1 MMNKKKVTILVAG
14 ILALAFIL
22 GVTGALSLA
31 GEPEMKK
38 ADRLVGFLVTND
50 FLSFMNLDS
59 FVADHPGLFTHGG
72 EIDLN
77 GYRKEYGKIWATEA
91 EKEMPRSDGS
101 GTYTITGY
109 DFPGVEGYCFISNS
123 VREGSCITAHEPYR
137 SPEICDYQ
145 HSVHTSDTED
155 ILKFSTELCYVLRE
169 DRKSFF
175 ANPVY
180 RTEDGRVYA
189 VPAGSSYSFSRE
201 APGSVTLT
209 LSDSQYWSRGE
220 ESKKDTMEF
229 VVEISIVDDTK
240 SVSVMQFS
248 RDNELLKAD
257 TFLPGTLPGE
267 LTPETGTEYIIVDTE
282 TDSPDKEYPHTHEVY
297 TRGDETLS
305 ILELQENGY
314 CVKRNCRILW
324 D

>member
-38 ADRLVGFLVTND
+38 ADRLVGFLVTNEYLP
-50 FLSFMNLDS
+50 FLNLDS
-59 FVADHPGLFTHGG
+59 FVADHLDMFTHGG
-72 EIDLN
+72 EIDLD
-77 GYRKEYGKIWATEA
+77 GYQKEYGKIWATEA

-109 DFPGVEGYCFISNS
+109 DFPGIEGYCFISNS
-123 VREGSCITAHEPYR
+123 VREDNRTTFNEPYR
-137 SPEICDYQ
+137 SPEICD
-145 HSVHTSDTED
+145 HSQSGHSSDTED
-155 ILKFSTELCYVLRE
+155 ILKCSTELCYVLRE
-169 DRKSFF
+169 DEKSFIV
-175 ANPVY
+175 NPVY

-189 VPAGSSYSFSRE
+189 VPAGTSYSFSRE

-229 VVEISIVDDTK
+229 AVTINIVDEVK
-240 SVSVMQFS
+240 NVSVMQFS

-257 TFLPGTLPGE
+257 TFLPGTLPQE
-267 LTPETGTEYIIVDTE
+267 LKPEAGAEYIIVDTE

-297 TRGDETLS
+297 NRGDETLS

-314 CVKRNCRILW
+314 CIKRNCRILW